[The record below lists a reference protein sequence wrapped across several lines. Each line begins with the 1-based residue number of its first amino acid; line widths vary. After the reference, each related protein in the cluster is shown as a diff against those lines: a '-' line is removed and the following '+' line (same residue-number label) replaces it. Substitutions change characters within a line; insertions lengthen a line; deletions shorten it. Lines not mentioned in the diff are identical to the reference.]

1 MRQAG
6 SDDDG
11 QADAHAG
18 KLFLG
23 TLIGLTFTMNTLGR
37 GVTETFA
44 IFLLPVEQALGATR
58 SEITATYSIYMLV
71 YGLSA
76 PFAGQLIDRLGARAT
91 YGAGLALLGT
101 AYVGAGFSQALWHY
115 YLSAGALAGLG
126 AACLG
131 MVAASSLLSRWFTRG
146 MGAVMAVP
154 SAAVGAGMLI
164 IPPVTQL
171 LLGSYSWRATHQIL
185 GFGVLA
191 CLVIVMVLPLARMT
205 RGSPGWQAI
214 RQRAGSSGEPVW
226 TAMRAM
232 QTGGFWALF
241 GVYFFTSVAAY
252 AVLPQSVAFL
262 VEQGFDPLVAA
273 SAFGMTGA
281 LSTIGILLMGWL
293 SDRAGR
299 VTAVVISKIF
309 TITGILSLIAIAWYP
324 NLALLY
330 AFVFFFGIM
339 QGARGPVIAVMV
351 AILFRGGSVGTI
363 YGALSMALG
372 FGAGLGSWVSGGLH
386 DLTGGYVASF
396 GFAGLCSV
404 TGLAIYVISPSLR
417 LERPAVLRARPGQ

>member
-1 MRQAG
+1 
-6 SDDDG
+6 
-11 QADAHAG
+11 
-18 KLFLG
+18 
-23 TLIGLTFTMNTLGR
+23 
-37 GVTETFA
+37 
-44 IFLLPVEQALGATR
+44 
-58 SEITATYSIYMLV
+58 
-71 YGLSA
+71 
-76 PFAGQLIDRLGARAT
+76 
-91 YGAGLALLGT
+91 
-101 AYVGAGFSQALWHY
+101 

-191 CLVIVMVLPLARMT
+191 FLVIVMVLPLARMT